1 MEPLILDA
9 LGQAVFATDTRGTVT
24 AWNTRAES
32 LLGWRRKDVLG
43 RPILDFLPE
52 CTDDVLHRVVTDGQ
66 RNSGVRLLSRADGSA
81 RRYLVTARPLLD
93 SDNTILGLVA
103 FIDGDALYRAIV
115 NATNEG
121 IWLVDELANTT
132 YVNARMSEMLGWPAD
147 ELMGK
152 EVGEFIHPDDRG
164 RNEEKFSKRKRGV
177 KEVYEIR
184 FLHQSGRTVWVRV
197 SASPFLDESGTFAG
211 AIGMLTDITDRKVAE
226 DRFEDLVNQ
235 LEAIVWEGYSE
246 MESGDVY
253 FSFVSEPILRV
264 LGYEPSSWTDDTQ
277 AWIDAIVAEDRTSV
291 LETCMMA
298 TRRKENHA
306 MEYRMTRA
314 DGRVI
319 WVRDLVRVVGTRE
332 DRVLLTGLIIDV
344 TTLREAAES
353 AEKAARLKST
363 ILANMSHE
371 LRTPLA
377 GIIGFADVLLE
388 EVSGEL
394 YEIARNIRSGGER
407 LKMTLDS
414 VLELAKIESG
424 SLRLDPQPFDAVTSV
439 QDIVLLLEQQATEKG
454 IELTVGCAEG
464 GILIHADEGAFSRI
478 ITNLIHNGIKF
489 TQEGGVDVSLHVAEA
504 ELRIVVRDSG
514 VGISPGFLPR
524 IFDEFEQESVGASR
538 SHEGVG
544 LGLAICHRL
553 VKEMGGAISVRSEL
567 GRGSEFTV
575 SLPLHP

>member
-32 LLGWRRKDVLG
+32 LLGWHRKDVLG

-52 CTDDVLHRVVTDGQ
+52 CTDDDLRRVVTEGQ

-81 RRYLVTARPLLD
+81 RRYLVTSRPLMD
-93 SDNTILGLVA
+93 ADGTILGLVA

-121 IWLVDELANTT
+121 IWLVDEASKTT
-132 YVNARMSEMLGWPAD
+132 YVNARVSEMLGWPAH

-152 EVGEFIHPDDRG
+152 EVSGFIHPDDQD
-164 RNEEKFSKRKRGV
+164 RNAAKFSERKQGV
-177 KEVYEIR
+177 TEVYEIR
-184 FLHQSGRTVWVRV
+184 FVHQSGRTVWVRV

-246 MESGDVY
+246 IESGKVH
-253 FSFVSEPILRV
+253 FSFVSEPIRDM
-264 LGYEPSSWTDDTQ
+264 LGYEPDAWTDDTQ
-277 AWIDAIVAEDRTSV
+277 AWVSAIVEEDRARVLDTCATATSR
-291 LETCMMA
+291 M
-298 TRRKENHA
+298 ENHA

-319 WVRDLVRVVGTRE
+319 WVRDVVRVVGKRG
-332 DRVLLTGLIIDV
+332 DDVLMTGLIVDI
-344 TTLREAAES
+344 TTLREAKEA
-353 AEKAARLKST
+353 AEKAARLKSA

-388 EVSGEL
+388 EASDDL
-394 YEIARNIRSGGER
+394 FEIAQSIRSGGER

-424 SLRLDPQPFDAVTSV
+424 SFRLDPQPFDAVTSV
-439 QDIVLLLEQQATEKG
+439 DQILLLFQRSAEEKNL
-454 IELTVGCAEG
+454 ELSLSCEEG
-464 GILIHADEGAFSRI
+464 GILVHADEGAFSRI
-478 ITNLIHNGIKF
+478 VTNLVHNGLKF
-489 TQEGGVDVSLHVAEA
+489 TQTGGLDVSLHVE
-504 ELRIVVRDSG
+504 ESDLHVVVRDSG
-514 VGISPGFLPR
+514 IGISPEFLPR
-524 IFDEFEQESVGASR
+524 IFDEFEQESNGSSR

-553 VKEMGGAISVRSEL
+553 VKEMGGTIGVRSEP

-575 SLPLHP
+575 VLPLRS